1 MTAAEPP
8 STAPGAGSVTGS
20 PRDELAAPARSAA
33 RRLAAALYH
42 RPRLQLALLLS
53 APLGWLLIAYVGALV
68 LLFVSAFWRLDPFS
82 GEIVTEPSL
91 VNFEDLLST
100 EVYRTVA
107 VRTIGTAALVTIT
120 CVILAFPIA
129 YFMARVASPRTRAL
143 LVVAILLPLWS
154 GYLVKVYAWRLIL
167 SEEGLLN
174 WALAPLGLKGP
185 GYGDVAVWL
194 VMSYLWLPYM
204 IIPIFAGLERIPNSL
219 LEASGDLGAR
229 AGTTF
234 RRVILPM
241 TFPAVVAGSIFTF
254 SLTLGD
260 YITPTLVSGTQ
271 FVGNVIYSNV
281 GVAGNQPLAA
291 AYAFV
296 PALVM
301 TIYLL
306 VARRLGAFE
315 AL

>member
-1 MTAAEPP
+1 MTASNDA
-8 STAPGAGSVTGS
+8 ANAIPGAVPPPRSS
-20 PRDELAAPARSAA
+20 PL
-33 RRLAAALYH
+33 RRLAAALYR
-42 RPRLQLALLLS
+42 RPRAQLAILLS
-53 APLGWLLIAYVGALV
+53 APLGWLLIAYIGALA

-82 GEIVTEPSL
+82 GDIITEPTL
-91 VNFEDLLST
+91 QNFEELLT
-100 EVYRTVA
+100 TDIYRTVA
-107 VRTIGTAALVTIT
+107 LRTIGIAALVTVT
-120 CVILAFPIA
+120 DVILAFPIA

-143 LVVAILLPLWS
+143 LVVSILLPLWS

-174 WALAPLGLKGP
+174 WVLAPFGLKGP
-185 GYGDVAVWL
+185 GYGEVAVWL

-234 RRVILPM
+234 RRVILPLA
-241 TFPAVVAGSIFTF
+241 FPAVVAGSIFTF

-271 FVGNVIYSNV
+271 FIGNVIYSNV

-291 AYAFV
+291 AYAFI

-306 VARRLGAFE
+306 VARRLGAFD

>member
-1 MTAAEPP
+1 MTASNEPANATP
-8 STAPGAGSVTGS
+8 TP
-20 PRDELAAPARSAA
+20 APADGSSGAVPPPRPSPL
-33 RRLAAALYH
+33 RRLAAALYR
-42 RPRLQLALLLS
+42 RPRAQLAILLS
-53 APLGWLLIAYVGALV
+53 APLGWLLIAYIGALA

-82 GEIVTEPSL
+82 GDIVTEPTL
-91 VNFEDLLST
+91 ENFEELLT
-100 EVYRTVA
+100 TDIYRTVA
-107 VRTIGTAALVTIT
+107 LRTIGIAALVTVT
-120 CVILAFPIA
+120 DVILAFPIA

-143 LVVAILLPLWS
+143 LVVSILLPLWS

-174 WALAPLGLKGP
+174 WVLAPFGLKGP
-185 GYGDVAVWL
+185 GYGEVAVWL

-229 AGTTF
+229 AATTF
-234 RRVILPM
+234 RRVILPLA
-241 TFPAVVAGSIFTF
+241 FPAVVAGSIFTF

-271 FVGNVIYSNV
+271 FIGNVIYSNV

-291 AYAFV
+291 AYAFI

-306 VARRLGAFE
+306 VARRLGAFD

>member
-1 MTAAEPP
+1 MTAHADPASSPVPP
-8 STAPGAGSVTGS
+8 P
-20 PRDELAAPARSAA
+20 PRSAA
-33 RRLAAALYH
+33 RRLAAALYR
-42 RPRLQLALLLS
+42 RPRAQLAILLS
-53 APLGWLLIAYVGALV
+53 APLGWLLIAYIGALI

-82 GEIVTEPSL
+82 GDIVTEPTL
-91 VNFEDLLST
+91 QNFEELLTT
-100 EVYRTVA
+100 EIYRTVA
-107 VRTIGTAALVTIT
+107 LRTIGFAALVTIT
-120 CVILAFPIA
+120 DIVLAFPIA

-143 LVVAILLPLWS
+143 LVVSILLPLWS

-174 WALAPLGLKGP
+174 WVLAPLGLKGP

-204 IIPIFAGLERIPNSL
+204 IIPIFAGLERIPNSV

-234 RRVILPM
+234 RRVILPLA
-241 TFPAVVAGSIFTF
+241 FPAVVAGSIFTF

-296 PALVM
+296 PAAVM
-301 TIYLL
+301 TVYLL
-306 VARRLGAFE
+306 VARRLGAFD